1 MAYLHGKNAIVYLQC
16 AGAEA
21 EPIAQIEDYSI
32 DNQFQLEGSAVLG
45 DAATSNVRGMETFK
59 GTLSGNYD
67 DAQSILWASHKAS
80 THRKMYLYAD
90 RNAPLKYYYGFVWV
104 LLPTVLAGGIAKKAT
119 TVVGVTGDSVLGA
132 AGSSPVA

>member
-16 AGAEA
+16 ANAEA
-21 EPIAQIEDYSI
+21 EPIAQIEEYSI
-32 DNQFQLEGSAVLG
+32 DNQFQIDPAAVLG
-45 DAATSNVRGMETFK
+45 DAATSGVRGMETFK

-104 LLPTVLAGGIAKKAT
+104 LLPTVIAGGITKKIS
-119 TVVGVTGDSVLGA
+119 TVIGITGDSVLAA
-132 AGSSPVA
+132 AGSSPVS